1 MKILLILIIV
11 LGISSSLAGQSV
23 LENPD
28 AVIPPLRIQS
38 AEEYEQMPSTE
49 LIGLME
55 EYIQR
60 GEELYAMEQYR
71 ASYPY
76 IERSNVI
83 GDILLERARRTRD
96 LMSLRELAEQR
107 LREATEAVGDAGEKV
122 R

>member
-1 MKILLILIIV
+1 MKITVIILLCFAGS
-11 LGISSSLAGQSV
+11 LGAESI

-28 AVIPPLRIQS
+28 SVVPPLRIQS
-38 AEEYEQMPSTE
+38 AGEYEQMPSAE
-49 LIGLME
+49 LISLME

-96 LMSLRELAEQR
+96 LMNLRELAEQR
-107 LREATEAVGDAGEKV
+107 LREAKDAVGGAEEKV